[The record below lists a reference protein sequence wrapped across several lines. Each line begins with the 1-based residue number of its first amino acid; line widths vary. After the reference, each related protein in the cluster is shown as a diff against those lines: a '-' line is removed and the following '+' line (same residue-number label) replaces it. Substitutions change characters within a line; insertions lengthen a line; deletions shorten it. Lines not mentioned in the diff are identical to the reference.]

1 MSPRIT
7 IDSTSKILGV
17 LSKYWFLFVGLIF
30 LIPLVVKYYKAFVST
45 QAEKDLL
52 AQEKLLKNANASPQT
67 QIQILNTITTRSD
80 VQSIAKNVAK
90 HLGTDV
96 LTKEAITDW
105 FSGDSLSAWLSPSAW
120 TENDNDAFLE
130 LLKVKQPQT
139 VILVVNCYYIITRRD
154 LKNDIKKYLPTD
166 YIKKLPLFN

>member
-1 MSPRIT
+1 MPPRLS
-7 IDSTSKILGV
+7 IDSTSKFLGV

-30 LIPLVVKYYKAFVST
+30 LIPLVIKYYKAFIST
-45 QAEKDLL
+45 QAEKDIL
-52 AQEKLLKNANASPQT
+52 AQEKLLKNANTSPQT
-67 QIQILNTITTRSD
+67 QTDILNTITTRKD
-80 VQSIAKNVAK
+80 VHSISKNVAK

-96 LTKEAITDW
+96 LTKEATTEW

-139 VILVVNCYYIITRRD
+139 VVLVVNCYYIITRRD